1 MTFVYI
7 LLSLLVL
14 TFLILFH
21 ELGHFAVGKLLG
33 FRILGFSIG
42 FGPAIFKFKKG
53 ETEYAL
59 RALPFGGSCQ
69 FDGEDEDAE
78 NDPKRFNANPVWK
91 RFLVILA
98 GPVTNVLLAII
109 IAFILML
116 CVRVPVY
123 SIDEAT
129 GDIFPTIMQLTEDGP
144 AANAGLQV
152 GDIVLKVDDTST
164 LAADNED
171 SISALSRLIGEAD
184 SSMVFT
190 VDRNGQLIEIA
201 IDDAYNPSE
210 GRNLVGITIG
220 GTIIDYTHYNVGEAF
235 TGSFRYIWDIIR
247 LTREAICNM
256 FTDGIHQGD
265 VSGIVGAV
273 AIMTDVARE
282 GLVNLVYVA
291 IILSLSLGI
300 FNLIPFPALD
310 GGRLLFLII
319 EAIKGKPLNRKVEN
333 AVNAIGL
340 ILLLMLMAVVT
351 VFDVIGL
358 FR

>member
-14 TFLILFH
+14 TFLIFFH
-21 ELGHFAVGKLLG
+21 ELGHFTVGKLLG

-42 FGPAIFKFKKG
+42 FGPAVFKFKKG

-69 FDGEDEDAE
+69 FDGEDEEGE
-78 NDPKRFNANPVWK
+78 NDPRRFNANPVWK

-109 IAFILML
+109 MAFILML

-123 SIDEAT
+123 STDEAT
-129 GDIFPTIMQLTEDGP
+129 GDIFPTIMQLTENGP

-152 GDIVLKVDDTST
+152 GDVVLKVDDAST

-171 SISALSRLIGEAD
+171 SISALSRLIGEAG

-190 VDRNGQLIEIA
+190 VDRSGQLMEIT
-201 IDDAYNPSE
+201 ITDAYNASE
-210 GRNLVGITIG
+210 GRNIVGITIG

-235 TGSFRYIWDIIR
+235 TGSFRYIGDIIK
-247 LTREAICNM
+247 LTAEAIGNM
-256 FTDGIHQGD
+256 FTNGIHQGD

-333 AVNAIGL
+333 IVNAIGL